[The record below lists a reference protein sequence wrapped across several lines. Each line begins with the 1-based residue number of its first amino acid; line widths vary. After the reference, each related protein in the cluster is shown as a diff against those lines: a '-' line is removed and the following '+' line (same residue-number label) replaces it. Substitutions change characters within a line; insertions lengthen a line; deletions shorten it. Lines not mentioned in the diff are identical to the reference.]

1 MKPSPFGT
9 YTEAPIDLVTDSNIR
24 VVTKQLVKAI
34 VEFVC
39 PGTKKT
45 RALISVI

>member
-24 VVTKQLVKAI
+24 VVKKQLF
-34 VEFVC
+34 ESYC
-39 PGTKKT
+39 
-45 RALISVI
+45 